1 MKQQKLLAF
10 MMAGAMLAGSFAT
23 GASVLAENTT
33 TVSLTVEP
41 KNTYTLTVPSATTVA
56 ADGTVTA
63 LANGL
68 KVSDG
73 TLADGKKV
81 SVTASS
87 GHEWNLVDAT
97 GAVSTKIG
105 YGLYAEEAAAT
116 NVTSWEF
123 SKDEAN
129 ADGGTTKQIY
139 LKPVADDISK
149 AKAATYTDTITFQ
162 AVVGDAAVASQ
173 VSFTINGTSY
183 SMDAGTTWS
192 TFAAANST
200 VVKESSGFIVNPSN
214 ESLLLLKSGE
224 PVVSS
229 AIIENAGYEFQEDSQ
244 PSEPTEPTVTMISF
258 TVDND
263 SFSVTSGTTWQE
275 WADNNGY
282 NVDGIYDYDDNIV
295 LAGGTIEAGEY
306 KYKG

>member
-1 MKQQKLLAF
+1 MTYEKMNKKKETKSMKQQKLLAF

-162 AVVGDAAVASQ
+162 AVVGDAVAAAK
-173 VSFTINGTSY
+173 VSFTIEETSY
-183 SMDAGTTWS
+183 SVDPGTTWAE
-192 TFAAANST
+192 FAYENPS
-200 VVKESSGFIVNPSN
+200 VVKVSDGKMVNASN
-214 ESLLLLKSGE
+214 DTLA
-224 PVVSS
+224 P
-229 AIIENAGYEFQEDSQ
+229 ENAGGTS
-244 PSEPTEPTVTMISF
+244 ISPE
-258 TVDND
+258 
-263 SFSVTSGTTWQE
+263 TTIT
-275 WADNNGY
+275 AGKY
-282 NVDGIYDYDDNIV
+282 VFFAYTPGDGEGGGLDDD
-295 LAGGTIEAGEY
+295 E
-306 KYKG
+306 